1 MVVQVGL
8 FSGHFGRFNILITT
22 LHEHHGRSRK
32 ELCFQ
37 RQVVVSWCTCDP
49 LVVIASDIQVRIA
62 GESFSY
68 RLLQNN
74 CIYHLQQFFQRRSIN
89 LLLYFSKGVLTL

>member
-8 FSGHFGRFNILITT
+8 FSGHFGRFNISITK

-37 RQVVVSWCTCDP
+37 RQAVVSWCTCDP

-62 GESFSY
+62 GGKFFLLVIAKQLHISSATVFFS
-68 RLLQNN
+68 
-74 CIYHLQQFFQRRSIN
+74 
-89 LLLYFSKGVLTL
+89 VAA